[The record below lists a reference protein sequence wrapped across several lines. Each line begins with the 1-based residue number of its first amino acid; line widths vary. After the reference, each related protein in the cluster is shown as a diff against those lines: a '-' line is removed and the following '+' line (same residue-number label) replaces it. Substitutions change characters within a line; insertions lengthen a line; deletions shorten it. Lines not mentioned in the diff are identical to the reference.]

1 VIRYTIPAPALADRV
16 DAAFPKWRTK
26 AAKRTA
32 RFKKGRRFA
41 EKSSI
46 WSDVK
51 PLYMTLQ
58 GENKCIY
65 CERKFG
71 SVEASTVEHDLEHFR
86 PKSHVDGWTPPLSL
100 QQAGVTVTH
109 PQRTIPATTSCRST
123 WRTTHRPAK
132 PVILAISSIGFRSPV
147 RTP

>member
-1 VIRYTIPAPALADRV
+1 MIRYTIPAPPLADRV
-16 DAAFPKWRTK
+16 DPKWRTR

-32 RFKKGRRFA
+32 RFKKGGRFA

-46 WSDVK
+46 WSEVK

-58 GENKCIY
+58 GENKCVY

-86 PKSHVDGWTPPLSL
+86 PKSHVDDWTPPLSL
-100 QQAGVTVTH
+100 QQAGVTVTQ
-109 PQRTIPATTSCRST
+109 PITSCRIT

-132 PVILAISSIGFRSPV
+132 PVILAISSIGFRSPA